1 MQQDMSSPR
10 AGTLTQ
16 EDIEEALYGGEVFH
30 PDDNSS
36 SSSDTNRTVRVG
48 RSPVLDTL
56 SASSTLKSAPG
67 PSFSPILQGRI
78 ARLSPGYVKSPVLKN
93 TPSSAESSNLIRLS
107 PASKNSPETVSIH
120 FKKPPGSATVRKGPF
135 TIEKLQSYLGL
146 ADDAVSD

>member
-1 MQQDMSSPR
+1 MSSPR

-16 EDIEEALYGGEVFH
+16 EDIEEALYGGDVFH

-48 RSPVLDTL
+48 RSLVDTS
-56 SASSTLKSAPG
+56 SASSPLKPG
-67 PSFSPILQGRI
+67 PAFSPILQGRI
-78 ARLSPGYVKSPVLKN
+78 TRLSPGHVKSPILQN
-93 TPSSAESSNLIRLS
+93 TPSSGESSNLIRLY

-135 TIEKLQSYLGL
+135 TMEKIQNYLGL
-146 ADDAVSD
+146 GDDAVSA